1 MAMPPLRPVE
11 QGSTAGIGGG
21 HFAVD
26 PTGNLVDPRDPAII
40 RRMSNAQKGLYGEI
54 TSDRHMTGRGFTNL
68 LPEDR
73 QVRSLADRPRGRG
86 IDGVYENRNP
96 PPPYVVTETKFRTTG
111 PDGKSRY
118 VDGDGSVSDR
128 LLPMTKGSGRQMS
141 DEWVSDRLP
150 NTLDEELVIQMDQ
163 MSYEKWLMMVDES
176 GQVIGISK
184 LDSAAN
190 VIEAVPT
197 H

>member
-1 MAMPPLRPVE
+1 
-11 QGSTAGIGGG
+11 
-21 HFAVD
+21 
-26 PTGNLVDPRDPAII
+26 
-40 RRMSNAQKGLYGEI
+40 
-54 TSDRHMTGRGFTNL
+54 MTGRGFTNL

-86 IDGVYENRNP
+86 IDGVYQNTNP

-118 VDGDGSVSDR
+118 IDGDGSVSDR

-141 DEWVSDRLP
+141 DRWVTDRLP
-150 NTLDEELVIQMDQ
+150 STLGRDVADQ
-163 MSYEKWLMMVDES
+163 VDQSGYEKWLMLVDES
-176 GQVIGISK
+176 GEIIGISK

-190 VIEAVPT
+190 SVENIPIN
-197 H
+197 